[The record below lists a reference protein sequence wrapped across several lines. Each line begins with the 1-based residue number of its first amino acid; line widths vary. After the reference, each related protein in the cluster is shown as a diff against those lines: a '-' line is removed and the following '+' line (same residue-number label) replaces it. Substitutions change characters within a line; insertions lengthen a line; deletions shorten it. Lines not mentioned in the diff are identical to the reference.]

1 MSLSAKFQD
10 QAFVT
15 NLVVIVVFAAMF
27 PAYFG
32 YVSSNTDTIDPS
44 GYGPVGA
51 FNVSFTESALH
62 SQEEVLWADDG
73 ESDEFTFSFPEE
85 MEVPDGSELGYVL
98 ITLTYAESDEG
109 GQWQDQCDDVDGA
122 LDISLADT
130 SEDGHTLAVSGT
142 DCGSYTM
149 MALLTDNYSGANYS
163 ADNISRGEI
172 IEMWQDNGKGHGD
185 YSVTIT
191 VSTNTGSTPEPID
204 PFIASNNEDGEEVY
218 VKFEVFA
225 YEILVESAEAS
236 E

>member
-1 MSLSAKFQD
+1 
-10 QAFVT
+10 
-15 NLVVIVVFAAMF
+15 
-27 PAYFG
+27 
-32 YVSSNTDTIDPS
+32 
-44 GYGPVGA
+44 
-51 FNVSFTESALH
+51 
-62 SQEEVLWADDG
+62 
-73 ESDEFTFSFPEE
+73 
-85 MEVPDGSELGYVL
+85 
-98 ITLTYAESDEG
+98 
-109 GQWQDQCDDVDGA
+109 
-122 LDISLADT
+122 
-130 SEDGHTLAVSGT
+130 
-142 DCGSYTM
+142 M

>member
-51 FNVSFTESALH
+51 FNVSFTESPLH

-109 GQWQDQCDDVDGA
+109 GSWPDQCDDVDGA

-149 MALLTDNYSGANYS
+149 MALLTDNYTGANYS

-191 VSTNTGSTPEPID
+191 VSTNTGSTPGPS
-204 PFIASNNEDGEEVY
+204 PLLASNNEDGEEVN

-225 YEILVESAEAS
+225 YEILVEAAEAS